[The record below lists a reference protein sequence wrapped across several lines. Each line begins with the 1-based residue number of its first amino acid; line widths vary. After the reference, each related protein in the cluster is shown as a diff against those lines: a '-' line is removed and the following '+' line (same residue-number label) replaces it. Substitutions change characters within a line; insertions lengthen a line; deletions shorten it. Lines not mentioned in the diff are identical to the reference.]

1 MDDIRRRVGRSGLID
16 ITTKGRRTGRPRRIE
31 IVIHDID
38 GRLVISG
45 MPRADRKR
53 AWLRNL
59 EADPHLTVHLK
70 LGPTAD
76 LPATARVITDPVE
89 RRDIARWITSHAW
102 RGQDVESMT
111 AHSPMIEVTL
121 EDTAA

>member
-121 EDTAA
+121 EGVAA